1 MDFDC
6 MKITLTIKR
15 LVLIAIILAISIE
28 TYSQKNIKGRIF
40 EYTNET
46 NLPLSGVGIN
56 NVFDTVTIF
65 SDSLGHFEIRIP
77 AKTKKSIPK
86 PFINRIEKKDY
97 MIMNVVEIDSED
109 MDIIMCKQETYYSLF
124 NEFKRIG
131 LKNFEATN
139 NHKLNEYRLQKEKKL
154 ISHPEYNNYLKAI
167 YDNELAYRKTLNNT
181 SQYFVEIDKSR
192 FDSIVHQCISL
203 ILENKI
209 QDAIDLC
216 SNQNYTQQYIEQY
229 EKSKKEYIKRH
240 IDFETNLL
248 RFSSLSDKFEKI
260 GNIYYKLAIYNI
272 ESIPILM
279 EYANFLY
286 EQRNF
291 EKAIDWYNQILKRN
305 TSPFITANINNI
317 LGSIYFIKEEY
328 SKAEEL
334 YYSAIDTYDS
344 IIPKDYYLYSP
355 SKAETLI
362 NLAILYKSTRNF
374 NEALSPFNEAL
385 EINRE
390 FSSIYPDKYLSSYAI
405 NLMNLA
411 SLHNELRNDSISVD
425 YYLEAIMLFDS
436 LSQFK
441 QDEYKS
447 HKATSLNNLGLIY
460 YKNQK
465 YQEAIEAMN
474 ASCTLYEQLSM
485 DYPKQYLLQLTTI
498 KLNLASISKETVD
511 LSKAEKLYLDVIDIY
526 YSLVDINPIENLS
539 QISYTQNLLGL
550 LYSGIG
556 EYEKAQNILKEALR
570 IRKELAEKD
579 IDNNLAKV
587 AEIQNNLGSVFE
599 YTENYNKAIEMY
611 NLSIELYDTLAKN
624 GYYFTEKK
632 KEIEDNIKRLE
643 QLYNKNN

>member
-1 MDFDC
+1 

-65 SDSLGHFEIRIP
+65 SDSLGHFEIIIP

-203 ILENKI
+203 ILEDKI

-291 EKAIDWYNQILKRN
+291 EKAIDWYNQLIKRN
-305 TSPFITANINNI
+305 NSPYIYANINNI

-328 SKAEEL
+328 SKSEEL
-334 YYSAIDTYDS
+334 YLSAIEILDS
-344 IIPKDYYLYSP
+344 IIKENYYSYSP
-355 SKAETLI
+355 TKADVLT
-362 NLAILYKSTRNF
+362 NLATLYKSTRNY
-374 NEALSPFNEAL
+374 NEALYPFEEAL
-385 EINRE
+385 KINKE
-390 FSSIYPDKYLSSYAI
+390 FSFLYPEKYISQYAI
-405 NLMNLA
+405 NLINLA
-411 SLHNELRNDSISVD
+411 SLHNELGN
-425 YYLEAIMLFDS
+425 DS
-436 LSQFK
+436 LS
-441 QDEYKS
+441 
-447 HKATSLNNLGLIY
+447 
-460 YKNQK
+460 
-465 YQEAIEAMN
+465 
-474 ASCTLYEQLSM
+474 
-485 DYPKQYLLQLTTI
+485 
-498 KLNLASISKETVD
+498 
-511 LSKAEKLYLDVIDIY
+511 
-526 YSLVDINPIENLS
+526 
-539 QISYTQNLLGL
+539 
-550 LYSGIG
+550 
-556 EYEKAQNILKEALR
+556 
-570 IRKELAEKD
+570 
-579 IDNNLAKV
+579 
-587 AEIQNNLGSVFE
+587 
-599 YTENYNKAIEMY
+599 
-611 NLSIELYDTLAKN
+611 
-624 GYYFTEKK
+624 
-632 KEIEDNIKRLE
+632 
-643 QLYNKNN
+643 

>member
-1 MDFDC
+1 M
-6 MKITLTIKR
+6 
-15 LVLIAIILAISIE
+15 
-28 TYSQKNIKGRIF
+28 
-40 EYTNET
+40 
-46 NLPLSGVGIN
+46 
-56 NVFDTVTIF
+56 
-65 SDSLGHFEIRIP
+65 
-77 AKTKKSIPK
+77 
-86 PFINRIEKKDY
+86 
-97 MIMNVVEIDSED
+97 
-109 MDIIMCKQETYYSLF
+109 
-124 NEFKRIG
+124 
-131 LKNFEATN
+131 
-139 NHKLNEYRLQKEKKL
+139 
-154 ISHPEYNNYLKAI
+154 
-167 YDNELAYRKTLNNT
+167 
-181 SQYFVEIDKSR
+181 EIDKSR

-203 ILENKI
+203 ILEDKI

-229 EKSKKEYIKRH
+229 EKSRKEYIKRH

-260 GNIYYKLAIYNI
+260 GNIYYKLAIFNI

-465 YQEAIEAMN
+465 YQEAIEAIEAMN

-498 KLNLASISKETVD
+498 KLNLASISKETAD